1 MLAEVG
7 RVDLF
12 LYALTAVC
20 GVILSLSLKRRH
32 RNKKTKKAVTIAGVH
47 PESIDAGGG
56 KGLNRHSNTPTRTND
71 NGPAGASKAQTD
83 LPETK

>member
-1 MLAEVG
+1 MLAEVS

-20 GVILSLSLKRRH
+20 GVILSVSLKRRH
-32 RNKKTKKAVTIAGVH
+32 RNKKTKKAVTIVGVR

-56 KGLNRHSNTPTRTND
+56 KGLSRISNTPTMTTEND
-71 NGPAGASKAQTD
+71 PAG
-83 LPETK
+83 LPKPGRIC

>member
-32 RNKKTKKAVTIAGVH
+32 RNKKTKKAVAIAGVR
-47 PESIDAGGG
+47 PGSIDGGGG
-56 KGLNRHSNTPTRTND
+56 KASSPSSNAPTKMNE
-71 NGPAGASKAQTD
+71 NSPPGGAR
-83 LPETK
+83 